1 MGVWKWGIPYI
12 PWSSCASIFSPEQ
25 QGATGGLDLQ
35 VVANFDLLHLGVSH
49 LQPEFCRVHPEYCNE
64 YTSGIYEAWELDS
77 DGPHICSTLWCSQV
91 PTRGRVGENNDGGWP
106 YLEPKGVPLH
116 CNWSAGVFSGCIG
129 SRGNQI
135 LTCLAQTMSWS
146 WKFFQCMRA
155 RKMRGC
161 IANIY
166 NLYSTCTTQA
176 IGHTPSKN
184 PNEPTSNWSGIP
196 IRVFDRAHRR
206 SSNRSFR
213 SWGSL

>member
-1 MGVWKWGIPYI
+1 MCQHFFTWTAGCHRGLGSPGSGQLWSAPPGCISLAAGVLPR
-12 PWSSCASIFSPEQ
+12 ASWV
-25 QGATGGLDLQ
+25 LQ
-35 VVANFDLLHLGVSH
+35 
-49 LQPEFCRVHPEYCNE
+49 RVHQWHLWGLRTGQWWP
-64 YTSGIYEAWELDS
+64 
-77 DGPHICSTLWCSQV
+77 DGPHICSTLWCSQA

-116 CNWSAGVFSGCIG
+116 CNWAGVFSGCIG

-135 LTCLAQTMSWS
+135 FTCLAQTMSWS
-146 WKFFQCMRA
+146 WKFFQCMCAYR
-155 RKMRGC
+155 MRGC

-176 IGHTPSKN
+176 IGHTWEN

-196 IRVFDRAHRR
+196 IRVFDRAQRR

-213 SWGSL
+213 SWGNL